1 MNKLKK
7 EYLFF
12 KQQTPNIRVL
22 LLTSMCYALVLPVV
36 EIFVGAYI
44 MRNTSDP
51 VMVAYYQL
59 LMYVGIVFS
68 SFINGFLLEKF
79 NVKYLYAFG
88 ILVSGLSLFGMMAI
102 QSLGFI
108 ELGVTG
114 FTMGLAS
121 GFFWT
126 NRYLLTL
133 NNTVNNSRNYFFGL
147 ESLFFTLS
155 SIGVPL
161 IIGAFLS
168 RIDGQVVFGRT
179 IDINFAYQIVTIVMV
194 IVTIMACAILWKGD
208 FKNPKEKNFLFFRF
222 HALWRK
228 MLLLS
233 SLKGMVQ
240 GFLVTAPAIL
250 VLKLVGDEG
259 ELGLIQGVSGGLTAI
274 LVYVL
279 GRIARPEDRLKIFF
293 GGIAIFFIGTVCNG
307 ILFSATGVIL
317 FVLCKVIFQPL
328 FDLAYFPIMM
338 RTIDIVATI
347 EKRNEY
353 TYILSH
359 EFGLFFGRAF
369 GLLLFM
375 GLAYGVSE
383 IFALKYTLV
392 VVGGLQLLA
401 YPLSK
406 NITNQT
412 NRIENENKM

>member
-1 MNKLKK
+1 MNKLKQ

-12 KQQTPNIRVL
+12 KQQEPNMRIL
-22 LLTSMCYALVLPVV
+22 LLTNMCYALVLPVV

-59 LMYVGIVFS
+59 MMYVGIVVT
-68 SFINGFLLEKF
+68 SFVNGFLLDRF
-79 NVKYLYAFG
+79 NVKFLYAAG
-88 ILVSGLSLFGMMAI
+88 ILVSGLSMFAMMMI
-102 QSLGFI
+102 KSLGFG
-108 ELGVTG
+108 ELGIAG
-114 FTMGLAS
+114 FTMGAAS

-126 NRYLLTL
+126 NRYLLAL
-133 NNTVNNSRNYFFGL
+133 NNTRDANRNYFFGL
-147 ESLFFTLS
+147 ESFFFTIA
-155 SIGVPL
+155 SIGIPL
-161 IIGAFLS
+161 IIGAFIS
-168 RIDGQVVFGRT
+168 QIDGKILFG
-179 IDINFAYQIVTIVMV
+179 IPVDINQAYQFVTVMIVLITLL
-194 IVTIMACAILWKGD
+194 ACTILWKGT
-208 FKNPKEKNFLFFRF
+208 FENPKEKDFLFVKF
-222 HALWRK
+222 HLLWKK

-259 ELGLIQGVSGGLTAI
+259 VLGLIQGISGAITAI

-279 GRIARPEDRLKIFF
+279 GRIAKPDDRLKIFL
-293 GGIAIFFIGTVCNG
+293 GGMLVFFIGTLCNG
-307 ILFSATGVIL
+307 VLYSATGVIL

-338 RTIDIVATI
+338 KTIDAMVVI

-359 EFGLFFGRAF
+359 EFGLFLGRAF

-375 GLAYGVSE
+375 LLAYSISE
-383 IFALKYTLV
+383 EFALKYALI
-392 VVGGLQLLA
+392 VVGGLQFLA

-412 NRIENENKM
+412 KQYDK